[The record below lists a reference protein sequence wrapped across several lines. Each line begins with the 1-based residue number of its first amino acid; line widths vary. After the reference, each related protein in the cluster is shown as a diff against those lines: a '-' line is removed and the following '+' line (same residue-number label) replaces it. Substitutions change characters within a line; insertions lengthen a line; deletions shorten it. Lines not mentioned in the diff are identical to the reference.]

1 MKNQSNFLDPKK
13 NQVLITPD
21 YLKDHFINLK
31 YYLLPENIFKRK
43 FLIFINLKFLRKIR
57 IIINLIFKAKFILSE
72 QETQFLIFD
81 DVGSE
86 IF

>member
-31 YYLLPENIFKRK
+31 YYLLQKIF
-43 FLIFINLKFLRKIR
+43 
-57 IIINLIFKAKFILSE
+57 
-72 QETQFLIFD
+72 
-81 DVGSE
+81 
-86 IF
+86 